1 MTKDTA
7 KKKRMDAANPLG
19 DWLDDKL
26 IIVGLGESAELSLR
40 KRLAEDLTKS
50 FVKDETNS
58 RAQSKRQT
66 KKGGAA

>member
-1 MTKDTA
+1 MTTT
-7 KKKRMDAANPLG
+7 KKKRMDAATPLG

-26 IIVGLGESAELSLR
+26 IIVGLGESAESSLR

-50 FVKDETNS
+50 FVKDETIR

>member
-1 MTKDTA
+1 MTTA
-7 KKKRMDAANPLG
+7 KKKRMDAATPLG

-50 FVKDETNS
+50 FVKDETNR

>member
-1 MTKDTA
+1 MTTA
-7 KKKRMDAANPLG
+7 KKKRMDAANR

-50 FVKDETNS
+50 FVKDETNR

>member
-1 MTKDTA
+1 MTTT

-26 IIVGLGESAELSLR
+26 IIVGLGESAASSLR

-50 FVKDETNS
+50 FVKDETGG
-58 RAQSKRQT
+58 RARNKRQST
-66 KKGGAA
+66 KEGAA